1 MRKALI
7 PAAVSAL
14 ILAGCGSMSGLD
26 AQTSFSCK
34 APSGVSCQSIS
45 GTYSNSTQDNLPFQQ
60 QRKNGGDANASAT
73 PDAPAA
79 PAEQKSAPRAG
90 KLPEGRAK
98 LSPKDME
105 AMNSGMP
112 IRQAPL
118 VLRVWVSPYE
128 DESNDLHDQAYF
140 YTMVHSGKW
149 LIEANRS
156 AIANQF
162 RPVFPLKGKQSGS
175 EEPQDAPTASRP
187 LITAPGGQP
196 SDGARGNQ
204 QQQ

>member
-1 MRKALI
+1 MKKALI
-7 PAAVSAL
+7 PVAVSAVM
-14 ILAGCGSMSGLD
+14 LAGCGSMSGLD

-34 APSGVSCQSIS
+34 APAGVSCQSIS

-60 QRKNGGDANASAT
+60 NRKNGGDANASAV
-73 PDAPAA
+73 PAG
-79 PAEQKSAPRAG
+79 PTEQKSAPNVV
-90 KLPEGRAK
+90 KSPDKIAK
-98 LSPKDME
+98 LSPKDMA

-128 DESNDLHDQAYF
+128 DEQNDLHDQAYF

-156 AIANQF
+156 AISNQF
-162 RPVFPLKGKQSGS
+162 RPVFPLKGKQPADDPKDVSS
-175 EEPQDAPTASRP
+175 AAAP
-187 LITAPGGQP
+187 L
-196 SDGARGNQ
+196 GAAAVEQAGDRAIRSTSQ
-204 QQQ
+204 QQ